1 MAPSTA
7 RAPRFGATYAPPAG
21 VALRLAF
28 VGQGT
33 FFEACALE
41 DRASAMRTGF
51 FEFRQGGDAD
61 VLLRRLEEFAPHVV
75 LVFRPEVVPAG
86 LFAGLR
92 AATVGF
98 LTEPIPRSAGETATH
113 EDLRRRLLELREVDA
128 RNFDRV
134 LCFDPLISATAN
146 EVLPVWRSLPLPVA
160 DRYYSRTAP
169 HGAGAAL
176 PGLLF
181 VGRSTPHRERQ
192 LAEAKANHD
201 ILHMAFGVDAAHL
214 EELMRAHDVGI
225 NVHNNPYPSFE
236 NRVCLH
242 LAAGHL
248 VLSEPL
254 NPLHGL
260 EPGIDFAEFHTSWQ
274 LDAQLS
280 ALRRFPGMWHG
291 LRVRGRR
298 KAEIFRASRVYPRL
312 VHDLFADLA
321 AFGSQR
327 PVVGPRERE
336 RGIS

>member
-1 MAPSTA
+1 
-7 RAPRFGATYAPPAG
+7 
-21 VALRLAF
+21 LAF

-33 FFEACALE
+33 FFEACALQ
-41 DRASAMRTGF
+41 DGVCALRTAF
-51 FEFRQGGDAD
+51 FEFRQGGDAE

-98 LTEPIPRSAGETATH
+98 LTEPIPRSAGDAVTH
-113 EDLRRRLLELREVDA
+113 EDLQRRLAELREVDA

-134 LCFDPLISATAN
+134 VCFDPLVSATAN

-160 DRYYSRTAP
+160 DRYYSRPGPPGA
-169 HGAGAAL
+169 AGAAAE
-176 PGLLF
+176 GFLF

-225 NVHNNPYPSFE
+225 NIHNNPYPSFE

-254 NPLHGL
+254 DPLHGL
-260 EPGIDFAEFHTSWQ
+260 EPGIDFAEFQTAWQ

-291 LRVRGRR
+291 VRVRGRR

-312 VHDLFADLA
+312 IHDLFADLA
-321 AFGSQR
+321 AFGTDR
-327 PVVGPRERE
+327 AVAGRGPTVA
-336 RGIS
+336 